1 MAMYAAYGSN
11 LDPVRMAKLAPH
23 SPIVGPGWLSGWRL
37 TFGRVDHGWDESLP
51 TIVEDHTSQVF
62 VMLYELTEQDEQ
74 TLNTAEGF
82 DIDFYRRVHVRVNT
96 LSGQFTAW
104 LYVVNGYES
113 GLPRQSVV
121 DAIVESAIVAG
132 APDDYVAMITNFI
145 TSDEDEIDE

>member
-11 LDPVRMAKLAPH
+11 LDPVRMAKLVPH